1 MTAAIVLFALAA
13 MGGLLL
19 ASLRIRN
26 KPLPMGLAL
35 AHGAAAAIGLVL
47 LGLAAFG
54 GVAPSQARIAFGL
67 FVVAALG
74 GFTLF
79 SFHVRKQ
86 QLPLAV
92 VVLHGLLAVVAF
104 VILIAGVAALSGP

>member
-1 MTAAIVLFALAA
+1 MTAAVVVFAIAA
-13 MGGLLL
+13 VGGLLL
-19 ASLRIRN
+19 ASLRIKN

-35 AHGAAAAIGLVL
+35 AHGAAAAVGLVL
-47 LGLAAFG
+47 LGLAAFAG
-54 GVAPSQARIAFGL
+54 GGGPSQARVAFGL

-74 GFTLF
+74 GFALF

-86 QLPLAV
+86 QLPLGV

-104 VILIAGVAALSGP
+104 VILLAGVASMS

>member
-1 MTAAIVLFALAA
+1 
-13 MGGLLL
+13 
-19 ASLRIRN
+19 
-26 KPLPMGLAL
+26 
-35 AHGAAAAIGLVL
+35 VL

-54 GVAPSQARIAFGL
+54 GTAPDQARIAFGV

-74 GFTLF
+74 GFALF

-104 VILIAGVAALSGP
+104 VILLAGVATLR